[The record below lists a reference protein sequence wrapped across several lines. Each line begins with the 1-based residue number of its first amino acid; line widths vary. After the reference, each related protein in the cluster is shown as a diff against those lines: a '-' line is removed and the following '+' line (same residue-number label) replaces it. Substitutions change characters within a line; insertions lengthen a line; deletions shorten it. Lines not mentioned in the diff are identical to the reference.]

1 MQAVAGVIGL
11 APSQVVPRGL
21 GTGQLESF
29 TGYVARISARIAVP
43 TVAFVRRALQ
53 DSQPAVAV
61 KSISAVNAGARRL
74 NVGDRATEVAAAVER
89 LTGHPHLGRLSFFA
103 FAELFGVGERGLLA
117 RRRRWCSQCWR
128 DDGEEPYERKVWWL
142 GLVDACH
149 VHQCFL
155 ESRCHTCGRLQPT
168 LPRAVRIHVCSYC
181 GHDLFAAP
189 VSGSGPVFDRLLWYA
204 RQGAHL
210 VHAGEAIALSGSDE
224 TESMRRAYERLADRA
239 RDRDLPA
246 VERFFADEIHRAT
259 ESKLEALI
267 SALWR
272 LRVSVLDLFSG
283 SVRAMIQAAD

>member
-74 NVGDRATEVAAAVER
+74 NVGDRATEVTAAVER
-89 LTGHPHLGRLSFFA
+89 LTGHPHLCRLSFFA

-155 ESRCHTCGRLQPT
+155 ESRCHMCGRLQPT
-168 LPRAVRIHVCSYC
+168 LPRAVRRV
-181 GHDLFAAP
+181 AP
-189 VSGSGPVFDRLLWYA
+189 VIAPKYRSSRFRSGW
-204 RQGAHL
+204 
-210 VHAGEAIALSGSDE
+210 
-224 TESMRRAYERLADRA
+224 
-239 RDRDLPA
+239 
-246 VERFFADEIHRAT
+246 AT
-259 ESKLEALI
+259 
-267 SALWR
+267 
-272 LRVSVLDLFSG
+272 
-283 SVRAMIQAAD
+283 AACSW